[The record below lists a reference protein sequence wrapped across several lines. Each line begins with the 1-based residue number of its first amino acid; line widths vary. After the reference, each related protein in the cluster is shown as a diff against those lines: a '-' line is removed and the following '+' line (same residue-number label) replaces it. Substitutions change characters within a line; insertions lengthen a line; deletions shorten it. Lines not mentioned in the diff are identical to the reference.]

1 MGFSEL
7 TMVRAVKKQKYV
19 IPSPDFEQTKF
30 CEKKDKKTKTKV
42 EKKKSDG
49 YSIICLFRVLFFCIC
64 AGILVLYLLLWV
76 FTENTCHLV
85 RRKKFRT

>member
-19 IPSPDFEQTKF
+19 IPSPEFEQTKF

-49 YSIICLFRVLFFCIC
+49 YSIICLFRVLFF
-64 AGILVLYLLLWV
+64 LYLCWYSCPL
-76 FTENTCHLV
+76 FTLV
-85 RRKKFRT
+85 GFHRKYMSSSAS

>member
-49 YSIICLFRVLFFCIC
+49 YSIICLFRVLFFFVFV
-64 AGILVLYLLLWV
+64 LVFLSSIYSCGFSPKIHV
-76 FTENTCHLV
+76 I
-85 RRKKFRT
+85 